1 MCSTPRKVRE
11 TVPGLVS
18 AAAAAA
24 AAAALIAHGGGA
36 CCDARTRAATRS
48 DAEDAAD

>member
-18 AAAAAA
+18 AA